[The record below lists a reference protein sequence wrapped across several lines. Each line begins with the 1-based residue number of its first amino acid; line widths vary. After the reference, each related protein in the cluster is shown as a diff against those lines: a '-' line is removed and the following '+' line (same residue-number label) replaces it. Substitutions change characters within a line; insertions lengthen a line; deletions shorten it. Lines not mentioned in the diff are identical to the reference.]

1 MAQQTR
7 YSNDVPE
14 DVIVE
19 EELSEA
25 ISVRLTPG
33 VLRQLRHR
41 ARSVGIGP
49 STLARMW
56 ILEHLA
62 DSEGGTARQVR

>member
-1 MAQQTR
+1 MEQQTR
-7 YSNDVPE
+7 YSSDVPE

-19 EELSEA
+19 EELSEG

-33 VLRQLRHR
+33 MLRQLRYR

-56 ILEHLA
+56 IVEHLKE
-62 DSEGGTARQVR
+62 SEGSPARQVP